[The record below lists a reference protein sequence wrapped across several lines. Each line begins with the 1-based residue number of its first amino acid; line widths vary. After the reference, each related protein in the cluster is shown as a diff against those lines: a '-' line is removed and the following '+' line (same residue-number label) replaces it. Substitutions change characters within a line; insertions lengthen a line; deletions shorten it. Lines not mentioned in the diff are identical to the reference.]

1 MDVLNDDRNS
11 KSMLTQFFA
20 INYRDLQA
28 RNHLY
33 REIPEHYFWHKGN
46 KEWHQRRL
54 NKKVVG
60 RIYTVSPSKEEKF
73 YLCVLLSHLRDPAS
87 WEYLLSPG
95 ETCLPTFKKTVK
107 HWSFLESDNSL
118 RECLVEV

>member
-11 KSMLTQFFA
+11 KTMLTQFFA

-46 KEWHQRRL
+46 KEWHQR
-54 NKKVVG
+54 
-60 RIYTVSPSKEEKF
+60 
-73 YLCVLLSHLRDPAS
+73 RDPAS